1 MRTIMKKSILLVAV
15 AALVLTGCK
24 DSFLDRQYEGE
35 AISQE
40 KFDKLG
46 SEKLEGTLLGLYTM
60 IYTDGSSSHDV
71 FGQRSIDLWGD
82 ILCGDIA
89 VTNKTYGWLYRDEQM
104 LTSTGRT
111 GYIWSFYYDLIHNA
125 NSVVGSIQ
133 ASSTF
138 AEKIDQY
145 GLPSA
150 NDTAYKY
157 FDANDTTYA
166 VYMAQALSL
175 RAYCYANI
183 FRWYTPVNYYP
194 VGTSSFMSGENIST
208 YQCAPIYNETNMS
221 KPQALSTSEQVFQQ
235 AYKDFSDAIQYF
247 DAFGGY
253 ARSSKLQIDEY
264 VARGLFAY
272 ALINAAP
279 YYKDVNATT
288 YADYNTLALQMADSV
303 INSGEFQMITRAQ
316 LTETGF
322 NSVEDKSW
330 MWGQEVVTET
340 AGGLKSW
347 FGQMDIH
354 SYSYAWAGDTKVIDE
369 NLKNTLKDGHGWDAR
384 ILWFNDGETKSAFKD
399 CPDGKFYS
407 NKNRYSTAA
416 EDIDREWLSDNVLM
430 RFESMYLIAAEAA
443 MNLDNIGVAA
453 ERLTTLVSER
463 IIDDDSETMSEYNA
477 YINSLNNPTTL
488 RTELTYNWRIE
499 MWGEG
504 FGLQTFRRLTGT
516 TKRGGNHDY
525 GAAQEVNATDANFN
539 MQIPTSEATYNPYVG
554 DDGRNKIVKYTR
566 LTKKR

>member
-1 MRTIMKKSILLVAV
+1 MKKSIILAAIAAV
-15 AALVLTGCK
+15 VLTGCK
-24 DSFLDRQYEGE
+24 DSFLDRQYQGE
-35 AISQE
+35 DISQE
-40 KFDKLG
+40 KFERLG
-46 SEKLEGTLLGLYTM
+46 SETLEGTLLGLYTM
-60 IYTDGSSSHDV
+60 IYSDGSSSHDV

-104 LTSTGRT
+104 LTATGRT
-111 GYIWSFYYDLIHNA
+111 GYVWGFYYDLIHNA
-125 NSVVGSIQ
+125 NAVIETIYSNKEFTGRI
-133 ASSTF
+133 
-138 AEKIDQY
+138 EQY

-157 FDANDTTYA
+157 FEANDTTYA
-166 VYMAQALSL
+166 VYLAQALSL

-194 VGTSSFMSGENIST
+194 VGTSSFMTGQDITT
-208 YQCAPIYNETNMS
+208 YQCAPVYNETNYT

-235 AYKDFSDAIQYF
+235 VYKDFSDAIMYF

-253 ARSSKLQIDEY
+253 DRTSKLQIDEY

-272 ALINAAP
+272 ALINAVP
-279 YYKDVNATT
+279 YYRELDNAKYT
-288 YADYNTLALQMADSV
+288 AYNTLALQLADSV
-303 INSGEFQMITRAQ
+303 ITSGEFQMINRQ
-316 LTETGF
+316 NLTETGF
-322 NSVEDKSW
+322 NDASNPSW
-330 MWGQEVVTET
+330 MWGQTVVTET

-347 FGQMDIH
+347 FGQVDIH

-369 NLKNTLKDGHGWDAR
+369 NLLVSLKDGHPWDAR
-384 ILWFNDGETKSAFKD
+384 VLWFNDGETKSAFKD
-399 CPDGKFYS
+399 CPDGKFFS

-443 MNLDNIGVAA
+443 MNLDQIAKA
-453 ERLTTLVSER
+453 KEYLTTLTAER
-463 IIDDDSETMSEYNA
+463 VLDDDSETINKYNDFV
-477 YINSLNNPTTL
+477 NSLSSADKF
-488 RTELTYNWRIE
+488 RTELTYNWRVE

-525 GAAQEVNATDANFN
+525 AGGQEVNATDASFN
-539 MQIPTSEATYNPYVG
+539 MQIPTAEATYNPYVG
-554 DDGRNKIVKYTR
+554 DDNRNKIVKFTK
-566 LTKKR
+566 LTKAY